1 MAAIEITKE
10 NYEAEVLQSD
20 KPVLLDFWASWC
32 GPCQMVS
39 PVIEQIGE
47 ENDSIRVGKVN
58 VDEQGELTMQF
69 RVVSIPTLVV
79 MKGGEEVNRNCWG
92 CLEKRNFSNAVKAKE
107 GGVKNDSEKE
117 TIAFHGAWRLFVC
130 TYCGVDRGEGNIRQ

>member
-1 MAAIEITKE
+1 MAAIEITKG

-79 MKGGEEVNRNCWG
+79 MKGGEEVNRIVG
-92 CLEKRNFSNAVKAKE
+92 AASK
-107 GGVKNDSEKE
+107 SE
-117 TIAFHGAWRLFVC
+117 ILAML
-130 TYCGVDRGEGNIRQ
+130 

>member
-39 PVIEQIGE
+39 PVIEKIGE

-79 MKGGEEVNRNCWG
+79 MKGGEEVNRIVG
-92 CLEKRNFSNAVKAKE
+92 AASK
-107 GGVKNDSEKE
+107 SE
-117 TIAFHGAWRLFVC
+117 ILAML
-130 TYCGVDRGEGNIRQ
+130 

>member
-47 ENDSIRVGKVN
+47 ENDSIRVGKIN

-79 MKGGEEVNRNCWG
+79 MKGGEEVNRIVG
-92 CLEKRNFSNAVKAKE
+92 AASK
-107 GGVKNDSEKE
+107 SE
-117 TIAFHGAWRLFVC
+117 ILAML
-130 TYCGVDRGEGNIRQ
+130 

>member
-79 MKGGEEVNRNCWG
+79 MKGGEEV
-92 CLEKRNFSNAVKAKE
+92 KRIFGAASK
-107 GGVKNDSEKE
+107 SE
-117 TIAFHGAWRLFVC
+117 ILAML
-130 TYCGVDRGEGNIRQ
+130 

>member
-1 MAAIEITKE
+1 MGIVTATSENFQKE
-10 NYEAEVLQSD
+10 VLEAELAV
-20 KPVLLDFWASWC
+20 VDFWASWC

-79 MKGGEEVNRNCWG
+79 MKGGEEVNRIVG
-92 CLEKRNFSNAVKAKE
+92 AASK
-107 GGVKNDSEKE
+107 SE
-117 TIAFHGAWRLFVC
+117 ILAML
-130 TYCGVDRGEGNIRQ
+130 

>member
-20 KPVLLDFWASWC
+20 KPVLLDVWASWC

-79 MKGGEEVNRNCWG
+79 MKGGEEVNRIVG
-92 CLEKRNFSNAVKAKE
+92 AASK
-107 GGVKNDSEKE
+107 SE
-117 TIAFHGAWRLFVC
+117 ILAML
-130 TYCGVDRGEGNIRQ
+130 

>member
-58 VDEQGELTMQF
+58 VDEQGELTMQ
-69 RVVSIPTLVV
+69 SPPQ
-79 MKGGEEVNRNCWG
+79 
-92 CLEKRNFSNAVKAKE
+92 A
-107 GGVKNDSEKE
+107 
-117 TIAFHGAWRLFVC
+117 
-130 TYCGVDRGEGNIRQ
+130 

>member
-10 NYEAEVLQSD
+10 NYEAEVLKSD

-79 MKGGEEVNRNCWG
+79 MKGGEEVNRIVG
-92 CLEKRNFSNAVKAKE
+92 AASK
-107 GGVKNDSEKE
+107 SE
-117 TIAFHGAWRLFVC
+117 ILAML
-130 TYCGVDRGEGNIRQ
+130 

>member
-79 MKGGEEVNRNCWG
+79 MKGGEEVTELLGLPR
-92 CLEKRNFSNAVKAKE
+92 KRNFSNAVKAK
-107 GGVKNDSEKE
+107 K
-117 TIAFHGAWRLFVC
+117 
-130 TYCGVDRGEGNIRQ
+130 GE

>member
-1 MAAIEITKE
+1 MTYGME
-10 NYEAEVLQSD
+10 NYCYKEISPDKIDRTEKIYIKNGYTGGFPKKGKDLLEVEVLQSD

-79 MKGGEEVNRNCWG
+79 MKGGEEVNRIVG
-92 CLEKRNFSNAVKAKE
+92 AASK
-107 GGVKNDSEKE
+107 SE
-117 TIAFHGAWRLFVC
+117 ILAML
-130 TYCGVDRGEGNIRQ
+130 

>member
-79 MKGGEEVNRNCWG
+79 MKGGEEVNRIVG
-92 CLEKRNFSNAVKAKE
+92 AASK
-107 GGVKNDSEKE
+107 SEI
-117 TIAFHGAWRLFVC
+117 IAML
-130 TYCGVDRGEGNIRQ
+130 

>member
-79 MKGGEEVNRNCWG
+79 MKGGEEV
-92 CLEKRNFSNAVKAKE
+92 KRIVGAASK
-107 GGVKNDSEKE
+107 SE
-117 TIAFHGAWRLFVC
+117 ILAML
-130 TYCGVDRGEGNIRQ
+130 

>member
-69 RVVSIPTLVV
+69 VSCRFRHWL
-79 MKGGEEVNRNCWG
+79 
-92 CLEKRNFSNAVKAKE
+92 L
-107 GGVKNDSEKE
+107 
-117 TIAFHGAWRLFVC
+117 
-130 TYCGVDRGEGNIRQ
+130 

>member
-47 ENDSIRVGKVN
+47 ENDSIRVGKA
-58 VDEQGELTMQF
+58 
-69 RVVSIPTLVV
+69 S
-79 MKGGEEVNRNCWG
+79 
-92 CLEKRNFSNAVKAKE
+92 NFATN
-107 GGVKNDSEKE
+107 
-117 TIAFHGAWRLFVC
+117 L
-130 TYCGVDRGEGNIRQ
+130 

>member
-69 RVVSIPTLVV
+69 VSIPTLVV
-79 MKGGEEVNRNCWG
+79 MKGGEEVNRIVG
-92 CLEKRNFSNAVKAKE
+92 AASK
-107 GGVKNDSEKE
+107 SE
-117 TIAFHGAWRLFVC
+117 ILAML
-130 TYCGVDRGEGNIRQ
+130 

>member
-58 VDEQGELTMQF
+58 VDEQGVDSDIGCYEGW
-69 RVVSIPTLVV
+69 RRGKP
-79 MKGGEEVNRNCWG
+79 NCWG

-107 GGVKNDSEKE
+107 GGVKNDNEKE
-117 TIAFHGAWRLFVC
+117 TIVFHGAWRLFVC

>member
-1 MAAIEITKE
+1 MAASEITKE

-79 MKGGEEVNRNCWG
+79 MKGGEEVNRIVG
-92 CLEKRNFSNAVKAKE
+92 AASK
-107 GGVKNDSEKE
+107 SE
-117 TIAFHGAWRLFVC
+117 ILAML
-130 TYCGVDRGEGNIRQ
+130 

>member
-69 RVVSIPTLVV
+69 RGVSIPTLVV
-79 MKGGEEVNRNCWG
+79 MKGGEEVNRIVG
-92 CLEKRNFSNAVKAKE
+92 AASK
-107 GGVKNDSEKE
+107 SE
-117 TIAFHGAWRLFVC
+117 ILAML
-130 TYCGVDRGEGNIRQ
+130 

>member
-20 KPVLLDFWASWC
+20 KPVMLDFWASWC

-79 MKGGEEVNRNCWG
+79 MKGGEEVNRIVG
-92 CLEKRNFSNAVKAKE
+92 AASK
-107 GGVKNDSEKE
+107 SE
-117 TIAFHGAWRLFVC
+117 ILAML
-130 TYCGVDRGEGNIRQ
+130 

>member
-58 VDEQGELTMQF
+58 GDEQGDLTMQF

-79 MKGGEEVNRNCWG
+79 MKGGEEVNRIVG
-92 CLEKRNFSNAVKAKE
+92 AASK
-107 GGVKNDSEKE
+107 SE
-117 TIAFHGAWRLFVC
+117 ILAML
-130 TYCGVDRGEGNIRQ
+130 

>member
-58 VDEQGELTMQF
+58 VDEQGELTMPF

-79 MKGGEEVNRNCWG
+79 MKGGEEVNRIVG
-92 CLEKRNFSNAVKAKE
+92 AASK
-107 GGVKNDSEKE
+107 SE
-117 TIAFHGAWRLFVC
+117 ILAML
-130 TYCGVDRGEGNIRQ
+130 

>member
-58 VDEQGELTMQF
+58 VDTMHF

-79 MKGGEEVNRNCWG
+79 MKGGEEVNRIVG
-92 CLEKRNFSNAVKAKE
+92 AASK
-107 GGVKNDSEKE
+107 SE
-117 TIAFHGAWRLFVC
+117 ILAML
-130 TYCGVDRGEGNIRQ
+130 

>member
-69 RVVSIPTLVV
+69 RIVSIPTLVV
-79 MKGGEEVNRNCWG
+79 MKGGEEVNRIVG
-92 CLEKRNFSNAVKAKE
+92 AASK
-107 GGVKNDSEKE
+107 SE
-117 TIAFHGAWRLFVC
+117 ILAML
-130 TYCGVDRGEGNIRQ
+130 